1 MAIKRRKFLKSTALF
16 GLASALPLKAF
27 APKDTP
33 LAESAETEDNTDID
47 TYDGDS
53 WQEEN
58 KVSSRRKKT
67 KTCYVLPPSLDE
79 YSTVGIMC
87 PASPTNMT
95 ETRYGRRLMKE
106 EGCTVVNAD
115 SVRWQKNEHRY
126 LANTDEYR
134 AEEFMA
140 YIKDPNI
147 NAIFTARGGFGCIRM
162 LNLLDYN
169 AIAQNPKMIIGFSD
183 ISALLLAI
191 HAKTKI
197 VTYHGPVASSV
208 KNDFSKKHLREIC
221 FYNKYKLPHI
231 VPMGSSQTINSGY
244 AMGRLIGG
252 NLTVLISLMGTPFEV
267 DTRGKILFLE
277 EVSEDGYQVDR
288 MLKQLELAG
297 KFDHVAGVM
306 IGTIK
311 NLNSRRPFYPNK
323 GYTIKELLIQ
333 YFKKY
338 DFPVLYNAPFGHVD
352 NNMTLPIG
360 TYAEFHT
367 DRKRLIL
374 HNAI

>member
-208 KNDFSKKHLREIC
+208 KNDFSK
-221 FYNKYKLPHI
+221 
-231 VPMGSSQTINSGY
+231 
-244 AMGRLIGG
+244 G